1 MVAKI
6 NRNLNK
12 LFRNK
17 SVLNYTLMFP
27 SESETPWSAPVQHVY
42 IFCNGE
48 PTVKNGCCDETC
60 ICLKQGSMKWKA
72 KMYICARC
80 FETQPFLP
88 LCTFLDATTQILPLW
103 LQTCTPIGKPYFLL
117 IVGCHNRFPLSYE
130 KKGICLHNKKYTCF
144 FFLI

>member
-1 MVAKI
+1 M
-6 NRNLNK
+6 
-12 LFRNK
+12 
-17 SVLNYTLMFP
+17 
-27 SESETPWSAPVQHVY
+27 
-42 IFCNGE
+42 
-48 PTVKNGCCDETC
+48 KNGCCDDTC

-88 LCTFLDATTQILPLW
+88 LCTILDATTQILPLW

-144 FFLI
+144 FLIKIVQTLSDWPCGAAHSPSKLITVSSSIGVQILMQNMITIFGSNYGCR